1 MFPTKCF
8 IPLILACLL
17 HVSFALPV
25 SLSLVL
31 HFSARTDT
39 LKQMLKIEARE
50 TAVAPVTDQ
59 FGGGGGGSGADW

>member
-1 MFPTKCF
+1 MFPTKYF

-17 HVSFALPV
+17 HVSFALP
-25 SLSLVL
+25 
-31 HFSARTDT
+31 
-39 LKQMLKIEARE
+39 MLKIEARE